1 MPEIGRAGS
10 TIESGIRGRPK
21 RVNLMV
27 MAKGNEK
34 FIRRQKEVE
43 RQKAQEAK
51 RKKRAERHAE
61 GKTSAADDDIA
72 ATPAAIDAGIDP
84 NSLRDESAAGEGDEE
99 QPQKEE
105 EV

>member
-1 MPEIGRAGS
+1 
-10 TIESGIRGRPK
+10 
-21 RVNLMV
+21 

-72 ATPAAIDAGIDP
+72 AIQAAIDAGIDP
-84 NSLRDESAAGEGDEE
+84 NSLRQEGDVGAGVEGDEE
-99 QPQKEE
+99 QQQKEE
-105 EV
+105 EA